1 MRVKYQLIIYAYK
14 HNSSIFNFLFN
25 SILNVL
31 KHRWRMCYVT
41 PWWVQGPSYFWI
53 APWLV
58 LQLSLG
64 IFLRSDT
71 NWGDVRKK
79 LQQEFGCTRTN
90 LSQHRIY
97 VSPLHNLVCVWVCVW
112 HLLCLAV
119 LWRRKGHPGIET
131 ASLLM
136 PTEEPDI
143 LRSVDTTD
151 ALKSNP
157 EPLIGT

>member
-1 MRVKYQLIIYAYK
+1 MYEDKFKA
-14 HNSSIFNFLFN
+14 
-25 SILNVL
+25 
-31 KHRWRMCYVT
+31 
-41 PWWVQGPSYFWI
+41 
-53 APWLV
+53 APHLCKPAA
-58 LQLSLG
+58 QP
-64 IFLRSDT
+64 
-71 NWGDVRKK
+71 
-79 LQQEFGCTRTN
+79 C
-90 LSQHRIY
+90 
-97 VSPLHNLVCVWVCVW
+97 VCVGVCVW

-119 LWRRKGHPGIET
+119 LWRRKGRPGIET

>member
-1 MRVKYQLIIYAYK
+1 MHTNIT
-14 HNSSIFNFLFN
+14 NIFNLLFN

-53 APWLV
+53 VPWLV

-79 LQQEFGCTRTN
+79 LLLEFTCTRTH
-90 LSQHRIY
+90 LRQHRIY
-97 VSPLHNLVCVWVCVW
+97 VSPLHNLVCAWVCVCVTLSLFGCFMTLERSAW
-112 HLLCLAV
+112 NWNCQSPDAD
-119 LWRRKGHPGIET
+119 WRARH
-131 ASLLM
+131 S
-136 PTEEPDI
+136 EERRHD
-143 LRSVDTTD
+143 RCSQV
-151 ALKSNP
+151 
-157 EPLIGT
+157 